1 LKTLLILHQVK
12 NTTEPEEMMDMVL
25 AGVLI
30 ENIALFRQTID
41 QRPAAG
47 HFHGMLVT
55 ASICSYSARVT
66 PLNLTF

>member
-1 LKTLLILHQVK
+1 
-12 NTTEPEEMMDMVL
+12 MMDTIL

-30 ENIALFRQTID
+30 ENVALFRQTID

-55 ASICSYSARVT
+55 ASICSHSVQSCT
-66 PLNLTF
+66 LNFTL